1 MVGIKAKKISD
12 TSLNSHCMSLTL
24 TRSKQ
29 TIYIHIKKKIRY
41 LRFIFLELV
50 AGSRDIHEQLAKST
64 HCALLLTT

>member
-1 MVGIKAKKISD
+1 
-12 TSLNSHCMSLTL
+12 MSLTL

-29 TIYIHIKKKIRY
+29 TIYIHIFKKIKNIRSRY